1 MTPEAIA
8 LRGFLVLVALAG
20 VGVVC
25 CGMRAYSRD
34 RFRQDAFAIRDE
46 LFDYAAGGHVSFSH
60 PAYWRLRLMMNAVI
74 QYSHRLTFGEALLP
88 LIIDTLY
95 GRHHQQ
101 PSHHRAWAKAKDDLP
116 REVREHLEGVNRR
129 FNVLLISHLV
139 ANTPLSWPLLIGI
152 AGMYGLRA
160 GIRKLAEKA
169 PDIEADAF
177 READIDPANGYAT
190 AA

>member
-1 MTPEAIA
+1 MTSEAIA

-20 VGVVC
+20 IGVAS
-25 CGMRAYSRD
+25 CGLRAYFRD
-34 RFRQDAFAIRDE
+34 KFRQDAFAIRDE
-46 LFDYAAGGHVSFSH
+46 LFDFAAAGNVAFSH

-88 LIIDTLY
+88 LIIDVL
-95 GRHHQQ
+95 GSRPLRQ
-101 PSHHRAWAKAKDDLP
+101 PSHYRAWEKAKDNLP
-116 REVREHLEGVNRR
+116 REARERLDEFHAR
-129 FNVLLISHLV
+129 FNLLLISHLV

-160 GIRKLAEKA
+160 GIRKLADKA
-169 PDIEADAF
+169 PVIEADAF
-177 READIDPANGYAT
+177 REIDCDPSGNYAT